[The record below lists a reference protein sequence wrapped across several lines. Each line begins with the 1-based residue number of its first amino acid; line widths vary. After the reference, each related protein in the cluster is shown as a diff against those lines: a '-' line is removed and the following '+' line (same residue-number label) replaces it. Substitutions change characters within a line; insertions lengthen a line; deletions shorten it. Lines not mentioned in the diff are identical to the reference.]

1 MRDTATGDNHTQYD
15 SGAMA
20 IHFEAVYEQGVLRP
34 LEPLILAEH
43 QRVHVTVD
51 ERKRS
56 LSWKSAHQPDG
67 SRAELEWLASESRHY
82 TGEWVALNGNR
93 LVAHGPKLAAVKAA
107 AQAAGVSRP
116 FFASVP
122 DDDLPFGGW

>member
-1 MRDTATGDNHTQYD
+1 
-15 SGAMA
+15 MA

-34 LEPLILAEH
+34 MEPLALAEH
-43 QRVHVTVD
+43 QRVHVTVED
-51 ERKRS
+51 RKRP
-56 LSWKSAHQPDG
+56 LSGESAKPIDDG
-67 SRAELEWLASESRHY
+67 RAELEWLANESRHFA
-82 TGEWVALNGNR
+82 GEWVALDGNR

-122 DDDLPFGGW
+122 DSDLPFGGW

>member
-1 MRDTATGDNHTQYD
+1 MRDAATGDNHTQYD

-51 ERKRS
+51 ERKRP
-56 LSWKSAHQPDG
+56 LSWESTLKQP
-67 SRAELEWLASESRHY
+67 SSSCETL
-82 TGEWVALNGNR
+82 
-93 LVAHGPKLAAVKAA
+93 
-107 AQAAGVSRP
+107 
-116 FFASVP
+116 
-122 DDDLPFGGW
+122 